1 MGDLVSVVVPV
12 YNVEGY
18 VERCLKSIIGQT
30 YTNLEIIVVDD
41 GSKDSSGQ
49 ICDHIAATDERMTVI
64 HQENRGLSGARN
76 RGLETATGEYI
87 CFIDSDDYIS
97 DVFVELQLKC
107 MKKSGADVVQGNS
120 GEWVDSS
127 VQDYQT
133 IADKFTLYSGEE
145 MCHILMT
152 SHSGYGVAQNKFYR
166 RKLFKDIKFPEGK
179 LHEDEFTVYRL
190 FYAGNVALI
199 DAQVYYYQARREGS
213 ICNSPFTIRNMDAVE
228 GIRERMFFFK
238 EKNNKRLFNDARL
251 AYCNFILVWG
261 GYVLGSA
268 LPEKYSIVK
277 EMLREYRKYMWQI
290 ITSKDTKLRSKAGTV
305 VRYIQFLATHKK
317 LALRGKKSD

>member
-49 ICDHIAATDERMTVI
+49 ICERIAATDKRMTVI

-76 RGLETATGEYI
+76 RGLEAATGEYI

-107 MKKSGADVVQGNS
+107 MEKSGADVVQGNS

-127 VQDYQT
+127 VQGYQT

-166 RKLFKDIKFPEGK
+166 RKLFRDIKFPEGK

-199 DAQVYYYQARREGS
+199 DAQVYYYQANREGS
-213 ICNSPFTIRNMDAVE
+213 ICNSTFTVRNLDAVE
-228 GIRERMFFFK
+228 GVRGRMLFFRD
-238 EKNNKRLFNDARL
+238 EKNKKLFNEARL
-251 AYCNFILVWG
+251 AYCNYILIWG
-261 GYVLGSA
+261 GYTLTSGI
-268 LPEKYSIVK
+268 PEKRSIVRN
-277 EMLREYRKYMWQI
+277 MLQEYRKYMWQI
-290 ITSKDTKLRSKAGTV
+290 VFSPNTRLRSKVGTV
-305 VRYIQFLATHKK
+305 VRYFVFLRKNAG
-317 LALRGKKSD
+317 LMKSK